1 MKKILGKF
9 EMIRKRTIIVFGG
22 KSEMVNN
29 TRENSV
35 RQKSLLAHTTL
46 NPPYS
51 RFTLWQKYLSVT
63 FSQLK

>member
-1 MKKILGKF
+1 
-9 EMIRKRTIIVFGG
+9 MIRKRIIIVFLG

-35 RQKSLLAHTTL
+35 RQKTILAHTL
-46 NPPYS
+46 NPAYS
-51 RFTLWQKYLSVT
+51 RLTLWQKYLSVT

>member
-35 RQKSLLAHTTL
+35 RQKKPISS
-46 NPPYS
+46 Y
-51 RFTLWQKYLSVT
+51 YLESNI
-63 FSQLK
+63 F